1 MARIPQPIRIR
12 TMEIDDFRFIRHLAS
27 KQFQFTRPPR
37 YVLWLLTRT
46 NSRSCIVAE
55 DTKHGPVAYLLS
67 LPVNNSRAK
76 ALYVWQLAASNRGR
90 RNGAIH
96 LLLLELRK
104 LVRKMRIRSL
114 VFTAV
119 PDSPEYRAIR
129 RYAKTLSG
137 GAPRAQQSLPLRVS
151 QNEHEFV
158 IRVRQ
163 K

>member
-1 MARIPQPIRIR
+1 
-12 TMEIDDFRFIRHLAS
+12 MEVDDFRFIRQLAS

-55 DTKHGPVAYLLS
+55 DGKHGPIAYMLS
-67 LPVNNSRAK
+67 LPVTSSREK
-76 ALYVWQLAASNRGR
+76 TLYVWQLAASTQGR

-96 LLLLELRK
+96 LMLLALRK
-104 LVRKMRIRSL
+104 LVRRMRIRSL

-137 GAPRAQQSLPLRVS
+137 GAPRAKHSLPSRVS
-151 QNEHEFV
+151 LNEHEFV

>member
-1 MARIPQPIRIR
+1 MAQTHQPIRIR
-12 TMEIDDFRFIRHLAS
+12 PMEVDDFRFIRNLAS
-27 KQFQFTRPPR
+27 KQFQFTRPPH

-55 DTKHGPVAYLLS
+55 DTKHGLVAYLLS
-67 LPVNNSRAK
+67 LPVNTSREK
-76 ALYVWQLAASNRGR
+76 TLYVWQLAASPRGR
-90 RNGAIH
+90 HSGAIH
-96 LLLLELRK
+96 LLLLALRK
-104 LVRKMRIRSL
+104 LVRRMRIRSL

-137 GAPRAQQSLPLRVS
+137 AAPRAKQSLPSRVS

-158 IRVRQ
+158 IRVR
-163 K
+163 

>member
-1 MARIPQPIRIR
+1 MQHSAKIRVR
-12 TMEIDDFRFIRHLAS
+12 PMEVEDFQFIRQLAS

-55 DTKHGPVAYLLS
+55 NAKHGPVAYLLS
-67 LPVNNSRAK
+67 LPVNTSREK
-76 ALYVWQLAASNRGR
+76 TLYVWQLAASLRGR

-96 LLLLELRK
+96 LLLLALRR
-104 LVRKMRIRSL
+104 LVRKMRIQAL

-137 GAPRAQQSLPLRVS
+137 GTPRAKLSLPLIVS

-158 IRVRQ
+158 IRVR
-163 K
+163 